1 MKRPIDY
8 FLDAVRAVGWLGLNI
23 WERLRRAWPSKQK
36 NTK

>member
-23 WERLRRAWPSKQK
+23 WDRIRRAWRPAS
-36 NTK
+36 